1 MSAGAKFILHPFP
14 RRPDMKVG
22 IVGLGEAGEAMTVA
36 LLREGH
42 AVCCHDDRLSSS
54 SIATAVRLGIPHFA
68 VASQFSDAIEIVL
81 VTVQARDKF
90 LRLAPAL
97 LAGTIYADC
106 TAKSVEARDAIARGC
121 GDRALVFCDIAIADT
136 VSWPDRTVE
145 LLASGAGTN
154 AIASLFTGTRFLVRV
169 VDAVRHVSAEL
180 KLLRSAYTKGLTALI
195 LETLCAA
202 QKCGTRD
209 EIQRSVT
216 SFMQEDFSRIASM
229 LVGSSIKHARR
240 RADEM
245 RDARRL
251 LDGLLGCA
259 PMTAATSA
267 VLDGIAQAGLTSPAD
282 TLESVIEELHR
293 SQVFHRMSD
302 AATADH

>member
-1 MSAGAKFILHPFP
+1 M
-14 RRPDMKVG
+14 
-22 IVGLGEAGEAMTVA
+22 
-36 LLREGH
+36 
-42 AVCCHDDRLSSS
+42 
-54 SIATAVRLGIPHFA
+54 
-68 VASQFSDAIEIVL
+68 
-81 VTVQARDKF
+81 
-90 LRLAPAL
+90 
-97 LAGTIYADC
+97 
-106 TAKSVEARDAIARGC
+106 
-121 GDRALVFCDIAIADT
+121 
-136 VSWPDRTVE
+136 E

-154 AIASLFTGTRFLVRV
+154 AIASLFTGTRFLVRI
-169 VDAVRHVSAEL
+169 VDAIRPVSAEL
-180 KLLRSAYTKGLTALI
+180 KLLRSVYTKGLTALI

-251 LDGLLGCA
+251 LDGLLGRA

-267 VLDGIAQAGLTSPAD
+267 VLDSIAQAGLTSPAD

-302 AATADH
+302 AAIANH

>member
-1 MSAGAKFILHPFP
+1 
-14 RRPDMKVG
+14 MKVG
-22 IVGLGEAGEAMTVA
+22 IVGLGEAGAAMTEA

-54 SIATAVRLGIPHFA
+54 TIATAGRLAIPCFA
-68 VASQFSDAIEIVL
+68 AASQFADAVEIVL
-81 VTVQARDKF
+81 VTVQASKAQE
-90 LRLAPAL
+90 LAVRLVPAL
-97 LAGTIYADC
+97 RVGTIYADC
-106 TAKSVEARDAIARGC
+106 TAKSVEARDAIARTC
-121 GDRALVFCDIAIADT
+121 SDRALAFCDIAIADT

-154 AIASLFTGTRFLVRV
+154 AIASLFTGTRFLVRI
-169 VDAVRHVSAEL
+169 VDAIRPVSAEL
-180 KLLRSAYTKGLTALI
+180 KLLRSVYTKGLTALI

-229 LVGSSIKHARR
+229 LVGSSIKQARR

-251 LDGLLGCA
+251 LDGLLGRA

-267 VLDGIAQAGLTSPAD
+267 VLDSIAQAGLTSPAD
-282 TLESVIEELHR
+282 TLESVIEELDR
-293 SQVFHRMSD
+293 SEVFRRMSE
-302 AATADH
+302 AATANH